1 MTRTISERIKL
12 SIRALSGLMPEST
25 TLPDANLRTLLV
37 SIDVHS
43 GQSGFGGL
51 QISVGVGPRPHTI
64 IRDEN
69 FFRRSTGDRRHPSLR
84 SAPFF
89 PDRYGRPHESRFS
102 LPGRNFNRW
111 THRGGGVGDIWR
123 DHARDCRA
131 AKTELTPRSDAFQPS
146 SARSDGCP
154 SWRFSGISTPKK
166 TQAAVDGGECKNVSF
181 HSFGIWF
188 VLIDPENSGV
198 LINWRPAQPEF
209 GYIFSR
215 EDSK

>member
-1 MTRTISERIKL
+1 
-12 SIRALSGLMPEST
+12 MPEST

-43 GQSGFGGL
+43 GQSGFWGL

-166 TQAAVDGGECKNVSF
+166 TAAAVDGRRRALLLASASTQTVVILASRYAVSDVRRAF
-181 HSFGIWF
+181 LGAPPSDHRTSSA
-188 VLIDPENSGV
+188 VPESAGDESSTSC
-198 LINWRPAQPEF
+198 PP
-209 GYIFSR
+209 
-215 EDSK
+215 